1 MRTLLLLAAALVTSG
16 CLIGTT
22 APPLDPGTSSLPAGN
37 AAAREGAVIG
47 QLGVIKR
54 GEDLYFAKNG
64 SYATMQQLVQDGAL
78 SVPPDQLGYTI
89 DLTATASG
97 YTLVAVPVKYG
108 PNGKRSFYMDQTGIV
123 RGDDHMGG
131 AATASDPP
139 AS

>member
-1 MRTLLLLAAALVTSG
+1 MRTLVLLAAALATSG

-64 SYATMQQLVQDGAL
+64 SYATMEQLVADGAL
-78 SVPPDQLGYTI
+78 NVAPNQMGYTI
-89 DLTATASG
+89 DLKASG
-97 YTLVAVPVKYG
+97 ATYTLVAVPQTYG
-108 PNGKRSFYMDQTGIV
+108 PNGKRSFYMDQTGTI